1 MKLYLL
7 CAALISSAAAFT
19 FPHTSIPRQ
28 RNVLFSSASDV
39 LSEVNSMRVRQIK
52 QELDEAGINTSDA
65 FEKDELVKRL
75 VEYRK
80 SDKFT
85 AASATQNSASSSS
98 SDSSSSAAAA
108 SSQTRT
114 PRTTSISTI
123 RVPMDFHSLTPA
135 VSVPSKNSN
144 VFLRPSP
151 GKYPSIQLTIP
162 GQDRKLTLL
171 VDTACTGLVFRPK
184 VLKYYNLP
192 SLNAGITMTA
202 AGGQTNAG
210 SVATLKTSVLDD
222 GTKLDEMIVAGQDI
236 GALPNA
242 LDGIIGLSFLNQFKK
257 VAFDFANG
265 ELLLSKSGSDEMD
278 FRDMEVAAKI
288 ELKLCKIGVWTV
300 DTTLDSRGPVKL
312 LLDTG
317 AGATFLN
324 WKGVQD
330 LNMNRDHPLIQ
341 RNTEKIGAMGA
352 DNMALELSHR
362 FVLKNRVNLVS
373 DPSNVNPFGP
383 LGLEM
388 KKDLGSLNI
397 DIADLPVL
405 ATLQSDNV
413 GGIMGSDIL
422 MRCDILYFDLSAK
435 PLPTVTMYNEREV

>member
-1 MKLYLL
+1 M
-7 CAALISSAAAFT
+7 ISSAAAFT
-19 FPHTSIPRQ
+19 FPHIPKQ
-28 RNVLFSSASDV
+28 RIVLFSSASDEP
-39 LSEVNSMRVRQIK
+39 LEVKSMRVRQIK
-52 QELDEAGINTSDA
+52 QELEEAGINTSDA

-98 SDSSSSAAAA
+98 SDSSSSAAA
-108 SSQTRT
+108 SSRTRT
-114 PRTTSISTI
+114 RTSSTSTI

-171 VDTACTGLVFRPK
+171 VDTACSGLVLRPK
-184 VLKYYNLP
+184 VLKHYNLP
-192 SLNAGITMTA
+192 SFNAGITMTA
-202 AGGQTNAG
+202 AGGTTEAG
-210 SVATLKTSVLDD
+210 SVATLRTAVLDD
-222 GTKLDEMIVAGQDI
+222 GTKLDQMIVAGQDI

-242 LDGIIGLSFLNQFKK
+242 LDGIIGLSFLNQFKT
-257 VAFDFANG
+257 VAFDFENG
-265 ELLLSKSGSDEMD
+265 ELLLSKNGSDEID
-278 FRDMEVAAKI
+278 FRHMEVAAKS

-300 DTTLDSRGPVKL
+300 DTTLDGRGPVKL

-317 AGATFLN
+317 AAATFLN

-341 RNTEKIGAMGA
+341 RNTEAIGAMGA

-362 FVLKNRVNLVS
+362 FILKNRVNLLS
-373 DPSNVNPFGP
+373 DPSSVSPFGP
-383 LGLEM
+383 LGVEI

-422 MRCDILYFDLSAK
+422 MRCDILYLDLSAR
-435 PLPTVTMYNEREV
+435 PSPTVTMYNKREM